1 MNKTL
6 SLLLLWLL
14 GLPVAQA
21 NLLQD
26 FLAPVQA
33 FKARFVQRSLD
44 EQGRVQSED
53 SGWMLLA
60 RPNRFHWQVEA
71 PFPQLILSDGKQLWQ
86 VDPELN
92 QATVQPLTGNESSGW
107 LWVWTHPDRLE
118 ERFEVE
124 EKKQAPGTGQ
134 LHLRARQ
141 EEGVQSLILQF
152 DAGQPVRI
160 VSRDALGGTV
170 AIELS
175 RLEINPAYSE
185 EDFQFDPP
193 AGMDVLQQDELE
205 LSPR

>member
-1 MNKTL
+1 MIKMY
-6 SLLLLWLL
+6 SFLLLLLL

-71 PFPQLILSDGKQLWQ
+71 PFPQLIISDGKQLWQ
-86 VDPELN
+86 VDLELN
-92 QATVQPLTGNESSGW
+92 QATVQPLSGNESSGW

-124 EKKQAPGTGQ
+124 ENREAPGTGQ
-134 LHLRARQ
+134 LYLRARQ
-141 EEGVQSLILQF
+141 DAGVQSLILQF

-175 RLEINPAYSE
+175 RLEINPAIGP
-185 EDFQFDPP
+185 EDFRFEPP
-193 AGMDVLQQDELE
+193 AGMDVLRQEELE
-205 LSPR
+205 LKPR